1 MESHRAKGTSY
12 SSLDSLDPLT
22 SSTQTVLTFDLPTLT
37 PQVQGQIYQSVRQ
50 IVELSFAP
58 LAHVEMPSLSE
69 SVLTITGDT
78 DATRAPSSERLSSG
92 SDDRNGRSWQINPPL
107 SLPRFVSFSSL
118 KWGIVC
124 FRLENLVVLW
134 LYTVNCG
141 KCSSMEVCRSE
152 HTCYTD
158 TNTLLLIDSFSLCN
172 SSVSPADGVCNQQSL
187 LKWNI
192 LYFDLL
198 WLESWWILRKSAK
211 KKCLIFQP
219 TIKKTKIA

>member
-58 LAHVEMPSLSE
+58 LAHIEMPSLSE

-92 SDDRNGRSWQINPPL
+92 SDDRNGQSWQSNPPL
-107 SLPRFVSFSSL
+107 SMPRFVSFSSL
-118 KWGIVC
+118 
-124 FRLENLVVLW
+124 
-134 LYTVNCG
+134 
-141 KCSSMEVCRSE
+141 
-152 HTCYTD
+152 
-158 TNTLLLIDSFSLCN
+158 
-172 SSVSPADGVCNQQSL
+172 
-187 LKWNI
+187 
-192 LYFDLL
+192 
-198 WLESWWILRKSAK
+198 
-211 KKCLIFQP
+211 
-219 TIKKTKIA
+219 